1 MSSLQA
7 LQQEMLQAVLSD
19 ATPTVR
25 QLRGDARA
33 DAGTRLDI
41 YRHGY
46 RIRLREALAVEYPGL
61 ALLAGK
67 RFSTLLEN
75 YVEAHPSGHYNIR
88 WHGAGLAAFLDYGLP
103 WREKPELA
111 DMARLDWAIST
122 VFDAPDEPALAL
134 TDMAAVPPTAWAEL
148 VLEPQP
154 HLQVLSTPY
163 NVEVFRR
170 AADQALMRPRL
181 RRYSKMRHLLVWRQE
196 WTVRYRSMESDELA
210 VLTEAIAGKPFSELC
225 ECLAQFHGEDDAMAR
240 MATLL
245 HGWVDAGLLR
255 SCNVAQV

>member
-7 LQQEMLQAVLSD
+7 LQQEMLQAVLAD
-19 ATPTVR
+19 TTPR
-25 QLRGDARA
+25 LRELRGDERA
-33 DAGTRLDI
+33 NAATRLDI

-61 ALLAGK
+61 SLIAGK
-67 RFSTLLEN
+67 RFAALLEN
-75 YVEAHPSGHYNIR
+75 YIEAHPSGHYNIR

-122 VFDAPDEPALAL
+122 VFDAPDEPALGL
-134 TDMAAVPPTAWAEL
+134 SDMAAVPPSAWGEL

-154 HLQVLSTPY
+154 HLQILSTPY
-163 NVEVFRR
+163 NVEAFRR
-170 AADQALMRPRL
+170 AADQELMRPRL
-181 RRYSKMRHLLVWRQE
+181 RRYSKMRHLLIWRQE
-196 WTVRYRSMESDELA
+196 LTVRYRSMDGDELA
-210 VLTEAIAGKPFSELC
+210 VLTDAIAGKPFAALC
-225 ECLAQFHGEDDAMAR
+225 ENLAQHHGEDEAMSR

-245 HGWVDAGLLR
+245 HGWVDSGLLR
-255 SCNVAQV
+255 SCNDSEA

>member
-7 LQQEMLQAVLSD
+7 LQQEMLQAVLTD
-19 ATPTVR
+19 ATPR
-25 QLRGDARA
+25 LKALRGDERA
-33 DAGTRLDI
+33 DAATRLDI

-61 ALLAGK
+61 ALMAGK

-122 VFDAPDEPALAL
+122 VFDAPDEPVL
-134 TDMAAVPPTAWAEL
+134 TVPDVAAVPPTAWGEL

-163 NVEVFRR
+163 NVEAFRR
-170 AADQALMRPRL
+170 AADQEL
-181 RRYSKMRHLLVWRQE
+181 
-196 WTVRYRSMESDELA
+196 TVRYRSVDGDELA
-210 VLTEAIAGKPFSELC
+210 VLTEAIAGKPFAELC
-225 ECLAQFHGEDDAMAR
+225 ECLVQYHGEDDAMPR

-245 HGWVDAGLLR
+245 HGWVDSGLLR
-255 SCNVAQV
+255 SCKYPEA

>member
-7 LQQEMLQAVLSD
+7 LQQEMLQAVLTD
-19 ATPTVR
+19 ATPR
-25 QLRGDARA
+25 LRELQGDERA
-33 DAGTRLDI
+33 DAATRLDI

-46 RIRLREALAVEYPGL
+46 RIRLREALTVEYPGL
-61 ALLAGK
+61 ALMAGK
-67 RFSTLLEN
+67 RLSTLLEN

-122 VFDAPDEPALAL
+122 VFDAPDEPVL
-134 TDMAAVPPTAWAEL
+134 TVSDVAAVPPSAWGEL

-154 HLQVLSTPY
+154 HLQILSTPY
-163 NVEVFRR
+163 NVEAFRR
-170 AADQALMRPRL
+170 AADQELMRPRL
-181 RRYSKMRHLLVWRQE
+181 RHYSKMRHLLIWRQDL
-196 WTVRYRSMESDELA
+196 TVRYRSVDSDELA
-210 VLTEAIAGKPFSELC
+210 VLTDAIAGKPFASLC
-225 ECLAQFHGEDDAMAR
+225 ECLVQYHGEDEAMPR

-245 HGWVDAGLLR
+245 HGWADSGLLR
-255 SCNVAQV
+255 SCKYPEV

>member
-7 LQQEMLQAVLSD
+7 LQQEMLQAVLTD
-19 ATPTVR
+19 ATPR
-25 QLRGDARA
+25 LRALRGDERA
-33 DAGTRLDI
+33 DAATRLDI

-46 RIRLREALAVEYPGL
+46 RIRLSEALAVEYPGL
-61 ALLAGK
+61 ALMAGK
-67 RFSTLLEN
+67 RFSALLEN

-122 VFDAPDEPALAL
+122 VFDASDEPVL
-134 TDMAAVPPTAWAEL
+134 TLPEMAAVPPSAWGEL

-154 HLQVLSTPY
+154 HLQILSTPY
-163 NVEVFRR
+163 NVEAFRR
-170 AADQALMRPRL
+170 AADQELMRPRL
-181 RRYSKMRHLLVWRQE
+181 RRYSKMRHLLIWRQDL
-196 WTVRYRSMESDELA
+196 TVRYRSVDSDELA
-210 VLTEAIAGKPFSELC
+210 VLTEAIAGKPFSALC
-225 ECLAQFHGEDDAMAR
+225 ECLVQYHGEDDAMAR

-255 SCNVAQV
+255 SCNYPRV

>member
-7 LQQEMLQAVLSD
+7 LQQEMLQAVLTD
-19 ATPTVR
+19 TTPR
-25 QLRGDARA
+25 LRELRGDERA
-33 DAGTRLDI
+33 NATTRLDI

-61 ALLAGK
+61 SLMAGK
-67 RFSTLLEN
+67 RFSALLEN

-122 VFDAPDEPALAL
+122 VFDASDEPTLAVS
-134 TDMAAVPPTAWAEL
+134 DVAAVPPSAWGEL

-154 HLQVLSTPY
+154 HLQILSTPY
-163 NVEVFRR
+163 NVEAFRR
-170 AADQALMRPRL
+170 AADQELMRPRL
-181 RRYSKMRHLLVWRQE
+181 RRYSKMRHLLIWRQE
-196 WTVRYRSMESDELA
+196 LTVRYRSMDGDELA
-210 VLTEAIAGKPFSELC
+210 VLTDAIAGKPFAALC
-225 ECLAQFHGEDDAMAR
+225 ESLAQHHGEDEAMSR

-245 HGWVDAGLLR
+245 HGWVDSGLLR
-255 SCNVAQV
+255 SCNYPGV